1 MSGSKAKSAAN
12 GTKKS
17 EGPIAQDNSPP
28 PPVASAPV
36 LAPSSSSS
44 GKPDKATHD
53 AELQRIK
60 GEIDA
65 LQEKLVCYAS
75 RLCPLLLTA
84 VVSNNA

>member
-1 MSGSKAKSAAN
+1 MSGTKAKSTAN

-17 EGPIAQDNSPP
+17 EGPIAKDNS

-44 GKPDKATHD
+44 GKPDKAAHD

-60 GEIDA
+60 VEVDA
-65 LQEKLVCYAS
+65 LQEKLVCHVS
-75 RLCPLLLTA
+75 RPRLLLLTA

>member
-1 MSGSKAKSAAN
+1 MSGSKAKSTAN

-17 EGPIAQDNSPP
+17 EGPIAQDNS

-44 GKPDKATHD
+44 GKPDKAAHD

-65 LQEKLVCYAS
+65 LQEKLVCDVS
-75 RLCPLLLTA
+75 RLCLLLLIA

>member
-1 MSGSKAKSAAN
+1 MLPKAKSTAN

-17 EGPIAQDNSPP
+17 EGPITQDNSP
-28 PPVASAPV
+28 VASSPV

-44 GKPDKATHD
+44 GKPDKAAHD
-53 AELQRIK
+53 AEQQRIK

-65 LQEKLVCYAS
+65 LQEKLVCHVS
-75 RLCPLLLTA
+75 RLFLLPLTA

>member
-1 MSGSKAKSAAN
+1 MSGSKAKSTAN

-17 EGPIAQDNSPP
+17 EAPIAQDNS

-44 GKPDKATHD
+44 GKPDKAAHD
-53 AELQRIK
+53 AEQQRIK

-65 LQEKLVCYAS
+65 LQEKLVCDVS
-75 RLCPLLLTA
+75 RLCLLLLIA